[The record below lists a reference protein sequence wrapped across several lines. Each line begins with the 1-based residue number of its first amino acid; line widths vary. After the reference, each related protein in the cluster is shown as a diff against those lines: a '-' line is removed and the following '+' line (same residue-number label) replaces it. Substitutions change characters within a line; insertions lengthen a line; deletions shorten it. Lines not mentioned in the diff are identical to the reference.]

1 MQTYL
6 RAVKH
11 GKYATDKYL
20 RHWLL
25 DLLGLWAPFDHLV
38 LKNVC
43 KLSGFLGAGA
53 RAQVAAGAGQ
63 KPECDICV
71 DYDMNEYPWSL
82 IVPVKL

>member
-25 DLLGLWAPFDHLV
+25 GLLGLWAPFDHLV
-38 LKNVC
+38 VKNVC
-43 KLSGFLGAGA
+43 KLSGFLGAG
-53 RAQVAAGAGQ
+53 VAAGAGQ